1 MNIQIGIAITA
12 FVILDMAVLFWLF
25 KRQINKTGRD
35 DS

>member
-1 MNIQIGIAITA
+1 MNIPVVIAIMA
-12 FVILDMAVLFWLF
+12 FVILDMAVLFWVF